1 MNSANAPIS
10 DLLRMH
16 SKPARAFAGLYA
28 ATCVLLAAYNVDR
41 VENVWP
47 MALSVL
53 VCVSAAFVLVGV
65 EGDPL
70 PLGPALALMCTGAVS
85 CGALFSVV
93 PTGPTDRPVQLWT
106 FGMSATV
113 LVFMCVRGRALLAWI
128 GFILMLATSVVWA
141 QETGAGAGYGLS
153 VSLIN
158 AGPVLMGTV
167 FAYTIRPLAV
177 SIYRLRARSTQRIAR
192 ESAAAALLDERDAQ
206 LARLDALARPMLSI
220 IASGRTLQD
229 EDRIRC
235 ALLEAR
241 LRDMLRAPALQD
253 PAVVEAA
260 QAARLRGVE
269 VVMLDDKG
277 MDDAPPEVHRR
288 VHRAV
293 VDCLD
298 EMWSGAVTVRVLPPG
313 RHALVTMLLR
323 GHADVRRIELD
334 RSGSVL
340 ERPVPAA
347 ASASSSLS

>member
-1 MNSANAPIS
+1 MTSANATIS

-16 SKPARAFAGLYA
+16 SKPARAFAALYA

-41 VENVWP
+41 VESVWP
-47 MALSVL
+47 MFVSVV
-53 VCVSAAFVLVGV
+53 VCIAAAFVLVAV

-85 CGALFSVV
+85 CGALFTVV
-93 PTGPTDRPVQLWT
+93 PTEPTDRPVQLWT

-113 LVFMCVRGRALLAWI
+113 LVFMCVRGRTLLAWI
-128 GFILMLATSVVWA
+128 GLILMFATSAVWA
-141 QETGAGAGYGLS
+141 EATGAGVGSGLG

-167 FAYTIRPLAV
+167 FAYTIRPLAG
-177 SIYRLRARSTQRIAR
+177 SIYRLRARTTQRIAR
-192 ESAAAALLDERDAQ
+192 ESATAALLEERDAQ
-206 LARLDALARPMLSI
+206 LARLDALARPMLSL
-220 IASGRTLQD
+220 IASGEPLGD
-229 EDRIRC
+229 EDRTRC

-253 PAVVEAA
+253 VAVVEAA

-277 MDDAPPEVHRR
+277 MDDVPAEVRCR

-293 VDCLD
+293 VDRLNAVA
-298 EMWSGAVTVRVLPPG
+298 SGAVTVRVLPPG
-313 RHALVTMLLR
+313 RHALLTMLLR
-323 GHADVRRIELD
+323 DHDEVRRIELD
-334 RSGSVL
+334 RDGAVL
-340 ERPVPAA
+340 DKPLPATV
-347 ASASSSLS
+347 SAFA